1 MARRGARG
9 RGPGGL
15 DVVLGLPDPAC
26 STVAVLGSGV
36 GGLTELSSELE
47 PEPLTPRRAR
57 QEEPLQP
64 RGMPASRSSPPPMIT
79 RCTSLVPS

>member
-15 DVVLGLPDPAC
+15 DVVLGLPDPAR

-36 GGLTELSSELE
+36 GGLTESSTELE
-47 PEPLTPRRAR
+47 PEPLTPAGLGRRT
-57 QEEPLQP
+57 LVQP